1 MILLHRRSFILG
13 SLAAGLA
20 GRSVHATPRRS
31 FDDPAAKII
40 EIAGATTS
48 PKTLSRADL
57 AELGSTRFT
66 TALPWNDET
75 ARIEGPSITELLRS
89 VDPDGTSTRIEIE
102 ALDGFVITADIEQ
115 LVADGAILVIREDG
129 AFLPVSR
136 KGPAFLMFPFDDRP
150 ELKDQARFG
159 QCIWQISRI
168 ALS

>member
-1 MILLHRRSFILG
+1 MG
-13 SLAAGLA
+13 SLAMGLA
-20 GRSVHATPRRS
+20 GRSAHAAAQWP
-31 FDDPAAKII
+31 FDDPAAKVV

-57 AELGSTRFT
+57 AELEVTRFT

-75 ARIEGPSITELLRS
+75 AHVEGPSITELLRS
-89 VDPDGTSTRIEIE
+89 VDPEGASTRIEIE
-102 ALDGFVITADIEQ
+102 ALDGFAITADIGQ
-115 LVADGAILVIREDG
+115 LVADGAILVVRQDG

-136 KGPAFLMFPFDDRP
+136 KGPAFLMFPFDDGP
-150 ELKDQARFG
+150 ELKNQARFG